1 MSKTSTERIALGIN
15 IGHDRSAAIIKNGE
29 VLGVVAQREN

>member
-15 IGHDRSAAIIKNGE
+15 IGHDRSAAIIKD
-29 VLGVVAQREN
+29 ARSA